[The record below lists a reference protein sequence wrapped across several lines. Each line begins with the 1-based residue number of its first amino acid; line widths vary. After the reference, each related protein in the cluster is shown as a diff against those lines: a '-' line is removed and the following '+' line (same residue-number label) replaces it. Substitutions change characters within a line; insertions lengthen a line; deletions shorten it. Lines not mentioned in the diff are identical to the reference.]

1 MVRAI
6 SDSDQSVSFQ
16 DFVICVM
23 LSISKERNKIYVC
36 VCLERSENEKVLK
49 MSKYHYS
56 LVPKNDALTTIVLVR
71 KPRIN

>member
-1 MVRAI
+1 M
-6 SDSDQSVSFQ
+6 
-16 DFVICVM
+16 
-23 LSISKERNKIYVC
+23 
-36 VCLERSENEKVLK
+36 CLERSENEKVLK

>member
-16 DFVICVM
+16 DFVMCYVKHIKR
-23 LSISKERNKIYVC
+23 KEQNM
-36 VCLERSENEKVLK
+36 CLERSENEKVLK

>member
-1 MVRAI
+1 MC
-6 SDSDQSVSFQ
+6 SVKHIKRKEQ
-16 DFVICVM
+16 NIC
-23 LSISKERNKIYVC
+23 VC

-71 KPRIN
+71 ILKLRRI